1 MPQSYAEQ
9 FEVMRGKYFAP
20 LCRALQLSQPT
31 AQIEGAY
38 AVVSAAAGTV
48 RVFFESERGL
58 CGFGV
63 GEVAAHAAMC
73 DLESLAERFP
83 RVRLTPEGH
92 QRLGLDEQAAF
103 IEAHWQDLQV
113 MFSPEH
119 IRETKAWRQAAV
131 ADHIK
136 KLTRDT

>member
-9 FEVMRGKYFAP
+9 FEAMRGKYFAP
-20 LCRALQLSQPT
+20 LLRTLQLSHPIDR
-31 AQIEGAY
+31 IEGAY
-38 AVVSAAAGTV
+38 AVSSAAAGNV

-63 GEVAAHAAMC
+63 GEVAAPAAMC

-83 RVRLTPEGH
+83 RVRIMPEGH